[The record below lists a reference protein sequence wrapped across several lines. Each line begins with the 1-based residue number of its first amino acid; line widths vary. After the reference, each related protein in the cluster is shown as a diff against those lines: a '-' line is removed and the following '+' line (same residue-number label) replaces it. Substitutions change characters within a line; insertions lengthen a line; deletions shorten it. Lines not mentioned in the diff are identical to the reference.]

1 MSKFFLIT
9 KINLLRL
16 FNSTRNNNSKFKSE
30 RKKKSL
36 KIIGIS
42 LIIGYL
48 LWYVYYL
55 SKTLMPSFIFLGKP
69 LYLLGFLFSV
79 CSIFILFSNI
89 FKIKSILF
97 DFKDYDLLM
106 SLPISRNMVIT
117 SKVVYLYIINL
128 LYTLIIMIPGYL
140 AYISFV
146 DLANDALF
154 FLLLFTIPIIPILL
168 SIIIGIILSW
178 ITSFFRNKN
187 IGGYVVN
194 LLLVF
199 IVLIISFKTGE
210 MNELDMANK
219 GVDLVNNFSYYYPFT
234 TIFVNLLTSFNFI
247 SMIIYFILP
256 IILMLIFILFINKG
270 YIPLRKRLLKSR
282 IKTNY
287 EVGEYHKNSPLKSLY
302 LKELKKYFS
311 NSLYVINTAFGCI
324 ILVFVIIS
332 MLLFNDSMISRF
344 SKILDV
350 NDLIKSNIFI
360 VLSGLCVLSCTTN
373 SSLSL
378 EGKNLW
384 IIKMLPAN
392 TDQIFLSKIMV
403 NLTILIPAIILG
415 GTFFGIYL
423 HLPFTSFLLLY
434 LMPLSYALFTSSG
447 GLLLNLLFPKFDFDN
462 EIRVIKQSLPVF
474 LSILIGIIFI
484 IIPIKLMDISTS
496 SIIVIT
502 SVMFLI
508 DIIIFITLHFYGNR
522 KFRGL

>member
-16 FNSTRNNNSKFKSE
+16 FNSTRNNSSKFKSE

-36 KIIGIS
+36 KIITIA

-48 LWYVYYL
+48 LWYVYSL
-55 SKTLMPSFIFLGKP
+55 SKTLMPSFILLGKP
-69 LYLLGFLFSV
+69 LYLLGFLFAA
-79 CSIFILFSNI
+79 CSLFILFSNI
-89 FKIKSILF
+89 FKIKGILF

-117 SKVVYLYIINL
+117 SKIVYLYIINL
-128 LYTLIIMIPGYL
+128 LYTLIIMIPGYI

-146 DLANDALF
+146 DLAYDGLF
-154 FLLLFTIPIIPILL
+154 FLLLFTIPIVPILL
-168 SIIIGIILSW
+168 SIIISIILSW
-178 ITSFFRNKN
+178 LTSFFKNKN

-199 IVLIISFKTGE
+199 IVLAISFKAGE
-210 MNELDMANK
+210 MSELDMANK
-219 GVDLVNNFSYYYPFT
+219 GVDLVNSFSYYYPFT
-234 TIFVNLLTSFNFI
+234 TLFVNLLTSFNI
-247 SMIIYFILP
+247 VSMIIYFVLP
-256 IILMLIFILFINKG
+256 ILLMLVFILFINKG
-270 YIPLRKRLLKSR
+270 YIPLRARLLKSY
-282 IKTNY
+282 IKNDY
-287 EVGEYHKNSPLKSLY
+287 EVGKYYTNSPLKSLY

-324 ILVFVIIS
+324 ILVFLIIS

-344 SKILDV
+344 SKIIDM
-350 NDLIKSNIFI
+350 NELIKSNIFI

-373 SSLSL
+373 SSISL

-384 IIKMLPAN
+384 IAKMLPVS

-403 NLTILIPAIILG
+403 NLTILIPTIILG
-415 GTFFGIYL
+415 ATFFGIYL
-423 HLPFTSFLLLY
+423 HLSIGSIILLY
-434 LMPLSYALFTSSG
+434 LMPLVYGVFTALM

-462 EIRVIKQSLPVF
+462 EIRVIRQCLPVF
-474 LSILIGIIFI
+474 LSILIGFIVIIN
-484 IIPIKLMDISTS
+484 SS

-502 SVMFLI
+502 SVMFLV
-508 DIIIFITLHFYGNR
+508 DIIIFIALHFYGNR
-522 KFRGL
+522 KFRRL